1 MYTYL
6 GVHKHIVVTD
16 MGAASII
23 AVTFNTFWWW
33 WCFLTATVDGLSSL
47 RASPAVANHDILLRV
62 ARGETCSRAP
72 VWLLRQAGRYM
83 ANFRKFSDIYPF
95 RLRSETPDIAVE
107 LSLQPWQLFGM
118 DAVIMFSDILTPFT
132 AMGIDFDIVTGKG
145 PVIKNPI
152 RTKEA
157 VENLCPIGGKCGEN
171 IDIQL
176 GFVGETLQQL
186 RRETEGRTTLIGF
199 VGSPWTLAAYAME
212 GSLTRRCFHI
222 KGMMFRNPPLFH
234 KFMDRLATNIAEY
247 ACYQVEHGAQI
258 VQFFESWA
266 HQLTPLQFEHFAKPY
281 ANQAMAILKARHPDV
296 PIVYYANGGGG
307 YLELLADMPCDMHA
321 VDQFVNMAFA
331 RKRLGASIP
340 VCGNVDPVILLGG
353 KAAIKDAV
361 EDCVVKAGKK
371 GHVLNLG
378 QGVLQQTPE
387 DSVAYFVDTA
397 KSLSL

>member
-1 MYTYL
+1 MHTYLDIYTYT
-6 GVHKHIVVTD
+6 VVTD

-23 AVTFNTFWWW
+23 ALTFNIFWW
-33 WCFLTATVDGLSSL
+33 WCFLTVNGLSSL
-47 RASPAVANHDILLRV
+47 RAGPAVVDHDILLRV
-62 ARGETCSRAP
+62 ARGETCSREP

-83 ANFRKFSDIYPF
+83 ADFRKFSDIYPF

-107 LSLQPWQLFGM
+107 LSLQPWRLFGM
-118 DAVIMFSDILTPFT
+118 DAVIMFSDILTPLT
-132 AMGIDFDIVTGKG
+132 AMGIDFDIVTGRG

-152 RTKEA
+152 RSKEA
-157 VENLCPIGGKCGEN
+157 VANLRPIGGKCGED
-171 IDIQL
+171 IDDQL

-186 RRETEGRTTLIGF
+186 RRETEGRTTLLGF

-212 GSLTRRCFHI
+212 GSLTRRCLHI
-222 KGMMFRNPPLFH
+222 KGMMFRDPPLFH
-234 KFMDRLATNIAEY
+234 KVMDRLATNIAEY
-247 ACYQVEHGAQI
+247 ACYQVENGAQI

-266 HQLTPLQFEHFAKPY
+266 HQLTPLQFERFAKPY
-281 ANQAMAILKARHPDV
+281 ANQAMSILKARHPDV

-321 VDQFVNMAFA
+321 VDQFVDMAFA
-331 RKRLGASIP
+331 RKRLGASVP

-361 EDCVVKAGKK
+361 EECVVKAGKK

-387 DSVAYFVDTA
+387 SAVAYFVDTA
-397 KSLSL
+397 KSL